1 MRSAS
6 GQGTVEYIGV
16 LLVVAV
22 LIGAVAGGFG
32 LPRLTAGI
40 ASSITRA
47 FLGKVGVTERAQDV
61 ASSRPSAADRAAFAR
76 ALDAGVSPDDRPSL
90 RDVRLA
96 LIRQHGD
103 ERGRA
108 IYRELVLADLR
119 DAVPGLG
126 GPTLF
131 ATATSGPPGRG
142 ASGGYLPING
152 DLSLVRPAGDDQ
164 GEVETPIGEPSAHVV
179 TLSEADSAFD
189 HALHPGI
196 SYTGI
201 ALDLASIAPAG
212 RLASG
217 AVKGFIGLT
226 RVGARLAKLARAG
239 GKLVSASTN
248 VVTLA
253 DDALSLAPDANASPA
268 GSREGDE
275 IVSWLAARCPAN
287 GGPARQFLRSAV
299 VRDGAVILEGIRWP
313 GDGRPPSLHPDPA
326 TPDPTTEEGC

>member
-32 LPRLTAGI
+32 LPRLTADI

-47 FLGKVGVTERAQDV
+47 FLGKVGVTESTQDA

-76 ALDAGVSPDDRPSL
+76 AVDPAVSPDDRPSL

-103 ERGRA
+103 DRGRA
-108 IYRELVLADLR
+108 IYRELILADLR
-119 DAVPGLG
+119 GAVPGLG

-131 ATATSGPPGRG
+131 ATATSGLPGRG
-142 ASGGYLPING
+142 VPQRLLPING

-164 GEVETPIGEPSAHVV
+164 GEVETPIGEPNAHVV
-179 TLSEADSAFD
+179 TLSEADSAFE
-189 HALHPGI
+189 HALHPGT

-201 ALDLASIAPAG
+201 AIDLLSVLPTGQLAAG
-212 RLASG
+212 VAR
-217 AVKGFIGLT
+217 GLGRIT
-226 RVGARLAKLARAG
+226 RAGARLAKVARAG
-239 GKLVSASTN
+239 RKGVNGATN
-248 VVTLA
+248 LVTLG
-253 DDALSLAPDANASPA
+253 DDALSLAPDASASPP

-275 IVSWLAARCPAN
+275 IVSWLASRCPAN
-287 GGPARQFLRSAV
+287 GGSARQFLRTAV

-313 GDGRPPSLHPDPA
+313 ADGPPAWHPSS
-326 TPDPTTEEGC
+326 TPDPTTEEGCS